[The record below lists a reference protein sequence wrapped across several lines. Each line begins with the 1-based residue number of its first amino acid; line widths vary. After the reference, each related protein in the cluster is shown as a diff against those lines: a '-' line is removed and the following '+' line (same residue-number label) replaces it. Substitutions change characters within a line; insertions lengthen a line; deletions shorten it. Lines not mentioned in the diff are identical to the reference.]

1 VRKAG
6 DTSKRALPDI
16 MMLTA
21 DVALLK
27 DPSYLKLVKLYAA
40 NQTALDV
47 AFREGEK
54 FGKGKIHLVLGPCK
68 GKIQE

>member
-1 VRKAG
+1 VKKAG
-6 DTSKRALPDI
+6 DSSEEALPDI

-27 DPSYLKLVKLYAA
+27 DPSYLKLVKLFAA

-47 AFREGEK
+47 AFREGERLLQ
-54 FGKGKIHLVLGPCK
+54 GG
-68 GKIQE
+68 